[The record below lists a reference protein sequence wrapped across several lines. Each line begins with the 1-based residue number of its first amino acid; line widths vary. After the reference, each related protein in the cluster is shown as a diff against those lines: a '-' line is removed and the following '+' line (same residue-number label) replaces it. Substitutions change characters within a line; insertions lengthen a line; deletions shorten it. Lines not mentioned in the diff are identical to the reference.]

1 MRNAKICE
9 EIVFPVEFYDV
20 DSMRVVYHG
29 NYVNYM
35 EKGRCA
41 LLDKIGFGYH
51 EMEKAGYMFPVVDIK
66 VKYLHS
72 LTFGDKVKVVAGLTE
87 YENCIRIAYEIYNAD
102 TNELCTK
109 AESTQMAVEIATKET
124 KFVCPQKFVSLVNQL
139 L

>member
-51 EMEKAGYMFPVVDIK
+51 EMEKAGYMFPVVDT
-66 VKYLHS
+66 S
-72 LTFGDKVKVVAGLTE
+72 E
-87 YENCIRIAYEIYNAD
+87 
-102 TNELCTK
+102 
-109 AESTQMAVEIATKET
+109 
-124 KFVCPQKFVSLVNQL
+124 
-139 L
+139 